1 MGAVGV
7 VRLSAAANHSSE
19 KERMREPRGLLIR
32 SMLLEPKVDWMS
44 SAAMALT
51 WPLLTVSVAI
61 AVIVVIQ
68 KRGTG
73 QNIRRDRRVEKTRN
87 KEERNKEKK
96 KRLLKYETGITAY
109 SMD

>member
-1 MGAVGV
+1 
-7 VRLSAAANHSSE
+7 
-19 KERMREPRGLLIR
+19 
-32 SMLLEPKVDWMS
+32 
-44 SAAMALT
+44 
-51 WPLLTVSVAI
+51 VSVAI